1 MGALT
6 LGAIIIVPAAQV
18 WILSSSQFRDIAT
31 FSDYSVLLLSSFEL
45 PVGFNLLSLPVT
57 EFATMIILGQ
67 VNLLLGFSRVRHSPR
82 ISEVVTSLSS
92 FSRGHGLGAL
102 TLGAII
108 IVPAARVWVFGLSS
122 FLGTILF
129 RITVCCC

>member
-31 FSDYSVLLLSSFEL
+31 FSDYSVLLLSGFEL

-57 EFATMIILGQ
+57 EFATMIILWQ
-67 VNLLLGFSRVRHSPR
+67 AAHRPVFRFVRFLSVAHVHFFRHQAFFAFPIASRAH
-82 ISEVVTSLSS
+82 I
-92 FSRGHGLGAL
+92 
-102 TLGAII
+102 
-108 IVPAARVWVFGLSS
+108 
-122 FLGTILF
+122 
-129 RITVCCC
+129 

>member
-18 WILSSSQFRDIAT
+18 WILSTSQFRDIAT

-57 EFATMIILGQ
+57 EFATMIILWQ
-67 VNLLLGFSRVRHSPR
+67 AAHRAVFRVVRFLSVAHVHIFS
-82 ISEVVTSLSS
+82 TSDIYHFSNRFTRSHLS
-92 FSRGHGLGAL
+92 FYY
-102 TLGAII
+102 
-108 IVPAARVWVFGLSS
+108 
-122 FLGTILF
+122 
-129 RITVCCC
+129 C